1 MDNEILDMIKDKL
14 LNVKMIIESSIDD
27 LDVETSESLEIGK
40 TIALEFDNSDLT
52 DVQVSVDNIISQLQD
67 LSDEIEGFL
76 G

>member
-27 LDVETSESLEIGK
+27 LDVETSESLEMGK
-40 TIALEFDNSDLT
+40 TIAPDFDDADLT
-52 DVQVSVDNIISQLQD
+52 NVQVSVDNIISQLQD